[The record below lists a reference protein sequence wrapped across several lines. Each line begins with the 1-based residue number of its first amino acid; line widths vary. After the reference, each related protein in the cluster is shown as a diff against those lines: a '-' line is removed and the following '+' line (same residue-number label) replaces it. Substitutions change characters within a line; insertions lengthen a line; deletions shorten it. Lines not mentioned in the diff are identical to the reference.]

1 MIKSTYERV
10 NVNMKDKFREQV
22 KSAADHLKESSVQK
36 FLERDEEYKKD
47 VNELNEVEQAYME
60 VYLSEKQR
68 LICDKLFFCKDRV
81 DYEYG
86 INAYIAGLYDA
97 FRLIELFGMEEI
109 KR

>member
-1 MIKSTYERV
+1 MRMEDR
-10 NVNMKDKFREQV
+10 FRELV

-60 VYLSEKQR
+60 VCLSEKQR

>member
-1 MIKSTYERV
+1 MEDR
-10 NVNMKDKFREQV
+10 FRELV

-60 VYLSEKQR
+60 VYLSEEQL
-68 LICDKLFFCKDRV
+68 LICDKLIFCKDRV

-97 FRLIELFGMEEI
+97 FRLMELFGMEEI
-109 KR
+109 KCW

>member
-1 MIKSTYERV
+1 MEDR
-10 NVNMKDKFREQV
+10 FRELV
-22 KSAADHLKESSVQK
+22 KSAADILKEVSVQK
-36 FLERDEEYKKD
+36 FLSEE
-47 VNELNEVEQAYME
+47 
-60 VYLSEKQR
+60 QR

>member
-1 MIKSTYERV
+1 MRMEDR
-10 NVNMKDKFREQV
+10 FRELV

>member
-1 MIKSTYERV
+1 MEDR
-10 NVNMKDKFREQV
+10 FRALV

>member
-1 MIKSTYERV
+1 MRLEDR
-10 NVNMKDKFREQV
+10 FRELV

>member
-1 MIKSTYERV
+1 MRMEDR
-10 NVNMKDKFREQV
+10 FRELV

-60 VYLSEKQR
+60 VYLSEEQR
-68 LICDKLFFCKDRV
+68 LICDKLIFCKDRV

-97 FRLIELFGMEEI
+97 FRLMELFGMEEI
-109 KR
+109 KC

>member
-1 MIKSTYERV
+1 MEDR
-10 NVNMKDKFREQV
+10 FRELV
-22 KSAADHLKESSVQK
+22 KSAADILKEVSVQK
-36 FLERDEEYKKD
+36 FLSEDSEYQKD

-60 VYLSEKQR
+60 VYLSEKQH

-97 FRLIELFGMEEI
+97 FRLMELFGMEEI

>member
-1 MIKSTYERV
+1 MEDR
-10 NVNMKDKFREQV
+10 FRELV

-60 VYLSEKQR
+60 VCLSEKQR

-97 FRLIELFGMEEI
+97 FRLIELFGM

>member
-1 MIKSTYERV
+1 MRMEDR
-10 NVNMKDKFREQV
+10 FRELV

-36 FLERDEEYKKD
+36 FLERDEEYQKD

-97 FRLIELFGMEEI
+97 FRLIELFAMEEI